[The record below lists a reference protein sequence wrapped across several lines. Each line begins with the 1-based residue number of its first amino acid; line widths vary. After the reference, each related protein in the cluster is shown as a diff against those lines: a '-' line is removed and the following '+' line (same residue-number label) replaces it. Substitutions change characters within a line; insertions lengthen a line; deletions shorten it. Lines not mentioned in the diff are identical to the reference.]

1 MPGEWFWEFL
11 FPPRCG
17 GCGRRGSWFCGG
29 CRDSA
34 LMPAPRW
41 CPGCGRR
48 CAVDPCPLCASG
60 GLGPDDLVAWF
71 HLQGPLREAV
81 HRLKYGDRPRL
92 AGPLVEL
99 GLARSPLPAGAIVP
113 VPLAPN
119 RLRERGYNQA
129 DMIAA
134 EIARRAGRRRAHGL
148 RRVHSAGSQ
157 VGRGGDERRLA
168 LVGAFTWKGVPAPP
182 EVLLV
187 DDVVTT
193 GATMAECARALRA
206 AGAITVHGLA
216 IALG

>member
-1 MPGEWFWEFL
+1 MPGEWFWDVL

-17 GCGRRGSWFCGG
+17 GCGRRGSWFCDP
-29 CRDSA
+29 CRESA
-34 LMPAPRW
+34 RLLEPRW
-41 CPGCGRR
+41 CPDCGRR
-48 CAVDPCPLCASG
+48 SAVEPCPMCAFE

-71 HLQGPLREAV
+71 PLQGSLREAV

-92 AGPLVEL
+92 AGALVEV
-99 GLARSPLPAGAIVP
+99 GLTASPVPPGVIVP
-113 VPLAPN
+113 VPLAPD

-129 DMIAA
+129 DAIAV
-134 EIARRAGRRRAHGL
+134 EIARRAGRRRATGL
-148 RRVHSAGSQ
+148 RRVISTGSQ
-157 VGRGGDERRLA
+157 VGRGGDQRRAALA
-168 LVGAFTWKGVPAPP
+168 GAFSWKGGSAPL

-206 AGAITVHGLA
+206 AGCISVHALA